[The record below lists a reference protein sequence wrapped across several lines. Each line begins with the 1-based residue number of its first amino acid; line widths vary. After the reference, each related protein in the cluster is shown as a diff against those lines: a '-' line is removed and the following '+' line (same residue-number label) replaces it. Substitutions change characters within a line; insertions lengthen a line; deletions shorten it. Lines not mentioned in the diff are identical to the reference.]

1 MLKIGRDRGHVLHV
15 VRDSPSLPKSRGAV
29 VQPPPGS
36 KVEAARAV
44 ASNPSC
50 LLHLQLWI
58 SCFYET
64 TTPSSYRHSFPSL
77 HIAYKYHHLSIAQ
90 PLLGNGH
97 GSPGVD
103 RTQQGQRMLTK
114 EGYKEKALPSIIM
127 MLSSA
132 SFQKFLSL
140 TVITTIVLSLV
151 YIHTWFV
158 AWTRE
163 EAGFPIAVNHEE
175 VEGERGKSGY
185 HRNAGVLKY
194 VNPKIGTYGVTPNGN
209 GGMIPSVGMPFGMT
223 RWTAVTREVC
233 ILPAGSSCL

>member
-1 MLKIGRDRGHVLHV
+1 
-15 VRDSPSLPKSRGAV
+15 
-29 VQPPPGS
+29 
-36 KVEAARAV
+36 
-44 ASNPSC
+44 
-50 LLHLQLWI
+50 
-58 SCFYET
+58 
-64 TTPSSYRHSFPSL
+64 
-77 HIAYKYHHLSIAQ
+77 
-90 PLLGNGH
+90 
-97 GSPGVD
+97 
-103 RTQQGQRMLTK
+103 
-114 EGYKEKALPSIIM
+114 M

-175 VEGERGKSGY
+175 VEGETGKSGY

>member
-1 MLKIGRDRGHVLHV
+1 
-15 VRDSPSLPKSRGAV
+15 
-29 VQPPPGS
+29 
-36 KVEAARAV
+36 
-44 ASNPSC
+44 
-50 LLHLQLWI
+50 
-58 SCFYET
+58 
-64 TTPSSYRHSFPSL
+64 
-77 HIAYKYHHLSIAQ
+77 
-90 PLLGNGH
+90 
-97 GSPGVD
+97 
-103 RTQQGQRMLTK
+103 
-114 EGYKEKALPSIIM
+114 M

-175 VEGERGKSGY
+175 VEGGRGRSGY
-185 HRNAGVLKY
+185 HGNAGVLKY